1 MLNTKETFTKAEW
14 DSLPFHMHNLIRTE
28 EQLSKWVR
36 LTDEEK
42 QGIKA
47 VEGKYL
53 WMITPYY
60 ASLMDKDDPKCP
72 IRLQAIPHKNEMKQF
87 KGASVDPVGD
97 TQNTVTRRV
106 IHKYPNRIV
115 LLVSDTCPVYCRHC
129 TRKFHTT
136 DMAGSY
142 FNDNYG
148 KSYEMDFEYIR
159 NNQQIDD
166 VLLTGGDPLIL
177 SDAKLEYIIK
187 TLRSI
192 PHVNIIRL
200 GTRYPVF
207 LPQRITDEFCAMLAM
222 YHPVWLN
229 THFNHPVEVT
239 EEAAEACDKLM
250 RYGIPVQN
258 QSVLLKG
265 VNDSVDTMKALLK
278 SLLRIR
284 VRPYYL
290 YHCDNVTGVSHF
302 MTSIEKGQEIID
314 SLVGFETGFS
324 VPTYVLT
331 TTLGKIAI
339 QREYITSDNGRFIA
353 RNYQGKSLDVTDAL
367 RMHTPEEEGSV
378 GVAAPSS
385 RVRGGGDMACG
396 CADDASWTQLRV

>member
-1 MLNTKETFTKAEW
+1 MLCTKDSFSETEW
-14 DSLPFHMHNLIRTE
+14 GSLSFHMHNLIRTE

-36 LTDEEK
+36 LTDDEK
-42 QGIKA
+42 QAIKA
-47 VEGKYL
+47 VDGKYL

-72 IRLQAIPHKNEMKQF
+72 IRLQAIPHKNEMKKF

-136 DMAGSY
+136 DVEGSY
-142 FNDNYG
+142 FNQNFD
-148 KSYEMDFEYIR
+148 KSYEADFEYIR
-159 NNQQIDD
+159 NHKEIDD

-177 SDAKLEYIIK
+177 PDVKLEQIIK

-207 LPQRITDEFCAMLAM
+207 MPQRITDGFCSMLAK

-229 THFNHPVEVT
+229 THFNHPVEIT
-239 EEAAEACDKLM
+239 DEAAKACDKLICH
-250 RYGIPVQN
+250 GIPVQN

-265 VNDSVDTMKALLK
+265 INDSVDTMKSLLK
-278 SLLRIR
+278 GLLRIR

-302 MTSIEKGQEIID
+302 MTSIEKGKEIID

-339 QREYITSDNGRFIA
+339 QREYITSQNGRLYA
-353 RNYQGKSLDVTDAL
+353 HNYKGKSLDVTDAL
-367 RMHTPEEEGSV
+367 RMDQPEEKYASERFISI
-378 GVAAPSS
+378 S
-385 RVRGGGDMACG
+385 RRPDPDRC
-396 CADDASWTQLRV
+396 R